1 MGNQKLCAS
10 NISWIASI
18 VKSWII
24 ISSHSLRSRN
34 VDETDQVWV
43 ACISEYLITLYLVKL
58 WQYLTIPHLHT
69 HNIKINIKHAEEAGA
84 FIHETLGEAGD
95 DVMSGLGLWLYLE
108 SLLTLAGPVSIPT
121 SRPWALLQ
129 LSSPGPAWQNIW
141 VPRRYY
147 QSGGVSP
154 GKIDIMQQTIW
165 NSHNPQQ
172 NTFLC
177 VTEWEHINNLFK
189 MSASSGKKNRTFPEK
204 VKFYVTFT
212 AASVAIFT
220 FSLFLFLIPFVID
233 PTVATINQDFI
244 EQPVQCRVVLNKYI
258 LGECVVTRI
267 VWFNSSILTND
278 IEHWTHG
285 TELLNY

>member
-147 QSGGVSP
+147 QSGGAR
-154 GKIDIMQQTIW
+154 GYIQ
-165 NSHNPQQ
+165 
-172 NTFLC
+172 
-177 VTEWEHINNLFK
+177 
-189 MSASSGKKNRTFPEK
+189 
-204 VKFYVTFT
+204 FT
-212 AASVAIFT
+212 AEELIDYLLEIST
-220 FSLFLFLIPFVID
+220 FALINPKTLKILYSLVMWRRFLEISRQD
-233 PTVATINQDFI
+233 RYYATN
-244 EQPVQCRVVLNKYI
+244 NMK
-258 LGECVVTRI
+258 
-267 VWFNSSILTND
+267 
-278 IEHWTHG
+278 
-285 TELLNY
+285 